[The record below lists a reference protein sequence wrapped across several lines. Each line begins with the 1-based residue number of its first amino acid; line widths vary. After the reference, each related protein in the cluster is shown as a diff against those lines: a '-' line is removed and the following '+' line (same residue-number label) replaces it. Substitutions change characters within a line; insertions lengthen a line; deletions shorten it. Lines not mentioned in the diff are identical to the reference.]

1 MNKRFLRLLAL
12 LLAFVLVAAAC
23 GSDDNSD
30 DASSSSSSGGSSTT
44 AAASGDIHDV
54 VKGDPLSGAKA
65 TGLDRG
71 VSDDSVKI
79 GCIEDAKSYA
89 GFEDGVKARFAR
101 ANADGGVNGRTIDFL
116 GCENDG
122 ADQQQFLS
130 LTKQIV
136 QQDEAFGMITIE
148 GVIPQAAFD
157 FMSQQQVPYTGW
169 GFLAGF
175 CGTRWGFGWNG
186 CLSGN
191 TLKDAVPH
199 AVEQANLADAVIAAI
214 GKPASE
220 LKVAIQGQDT
230 ESAKLSEQQYI
241 DVFEHAGA
249 EVVYHARDIP
259 VPGPTSDYTP
269 FVQKT
274 LAEDPN
280 LILVSTSFGDV
291 GGYTAALKAAGYEG
305 DIMNFVAYIPG
316 LLDASKQ
323 LAQAIEGSYIN
334 TQIVPQE
341 QQTDWVKQMET
352 DLEASKAETGK
363 FITFGGALGYAQ
375 ANLWVAML
383 EAAGKDLN
391 TTTFDQAM
399 NVDGITVDTSSSGGI
414 GTATFPAQHFL
425 PTDCAAIVK
434 VEGGKFVVA
443 QDYDC
448 YDSIPVK

>member
-1 MNKRFLRLLAL
+1 
-12 LLAFVLVAAAC
+12 
-23 GSDDNSD
+23 
-30 DASSSSSSGGSSTT
+30 
-44 AAASGDIHDV
+44 
-54 VKGDPLSGAKA
+54 
-65 TGLDRG
+65 
-71 VSDDSVKI
+71 
-79 GCIEDAKSYA
+79 
-89 GFEDGVKARFAR
+89 
-101 ANADGGVNGRTIDFL
+101 
-116 GCENDG
+116 
-122 ADQQQFLS
+122 
-130 LTKQIV
+130 
-136 QQDEAFGMITIE
+136 
-148 GVIPQAAFD
+148 
-157 FMSQQQVPYTGW
+157 
-169 GFLAGF
+169 
-175 CGTRWGFGWNG
+175 
-186 CLSGN
+186 
-191 TLKDAVPH
+191 
-199 AVEQANLADAVIAAI
+199 
-214 GKPASE
+214 
-220 LKVAIQGQDT
+220 
-230 ESAKLSEQQYI
+230 
-241 DVFEHAGA
+241 
-249 EVVYHARDIP
+249 
-259 VPGPTSDYTP
+259 
-269 FVQKT
+269 
-274 LAEDPN
+274 
-280 LILVSTSFGDV
+280 
-291 GGYTAALKAAGYEG
+291 
-305 DIMNFVAYIPG
+305 MNFVAYIPG